1 MKIIIGEPLT
11 NSNNTAYQTLDIIR
25 KSARISTLAD
35 TTLTTHGKPVF
46 VPDWGGKCN
55 AVLCVA
61 VRISRLGKSIPQRF
75 AKRYYD
81 ALSLAVKFE
90 MSGMKTELQK
100 ACEPWYMAENF
111 DGSVSCG
118 TFEELSDKEV
128 GNIKILLKNGE
139 KETALEIEDLG
150 KSIDEIIAT
159 ASEFLSIRQ
168 GDITL
173 LPFAKTNFTAVPNT
187 HIEGSINGNKLL
199 EFNIK

>member
-1 MKIIIGEPLT
+1 MKIIVGEPLA
-11 NSNNTAYQTLDIIR
+11 NSNNTAYQ
-25 KSARISTLAD
+25 TLAD

-139 KETALEIEDLG
+139 KETALEIENLG